1 MRARA
6 KERHMTRP
14 LPLVI
19 PALIVLSTAAEAHT
33 GIGATGGFQHGFVH
47 PFSGLDHVL
56 AMVAVGLYAASLGG
70 RALYLLP
77 AAFLALMAAG
87 SVTGIGGIA
96 LPFAELGIAL
106 SVVALGAAVAFRI
119 GLPMM
124 AAMGLVGFFAIFH
137 GHAHGAEMPL
147 DASGLSY
154 ALGFVLATALLH
166 ATGIGFGLSRSF
178 AGERTAT
185 GAAQAAGAAIALA
198 GIGLLFNLL

>member
-1 MRARA
+1 
-6 KERHMTRP
+6 MTRP

-19 PALIVLSTAAEAHT
+19 PALIVLSTAAEAHA
-33 GIGATGGFQHGFVH
+33 GIGSTGGFEHGFAH

-70 RALYLLP
+70 RALYFVP
-77 AAFLALMAAG
+77 AAFLAVMAAG
-87 SVTGIGGIA
+87 SVIGIGGIA
-96 LPFAELGIAL
+96 LPFVELGIGL

-119 GLPMM
+119 GLPMI

-137 GHAHGAEMPL
+137 GHAHGAEMPY

-166 ATGIGFGLSRSF
+166 AIGIGFGLSTSF